1 MRLFLELKRKDKW
14 IFVFFVIFGILY
26 ISATLYTDST
36 FENISVEWFSP
47 LKEVEYEKILKIDRE
62 KIFLSFTNVK
72 NYPLVLPENVV
83 SVKLIDE
90 TVDTLVVEYVLKE
103 GPFETTISAKHII
116 NPYNSQTVEVIAGD
130 AKGTKIIQNFSDD
143 PSGVLVNTKV
153 SLELSGILIPVSFI
167 PKQNFIHALDTII
180 LSFYDYTITE
190 IQHKNELE
198 N

>member
-1 MRLFLELKRKDKW
+1 M
-14 IFVFFVIFGILY
+14 
-26 ISATLYTDST
+26 
-36 FENISVEWFSP
+36 
-47 LKEVEYEKILKIDRE
+47 
-62 KIFLSFTNVK
+62 
-72 NYPLVLPENVV
+72 
-83 SVKLIDE
+83 
-90 TVDTLVVEYVLKE
+90 
-103 GPFETTISAKHII
+103 
-116 NPYNSQTVEVIAGD
+116 IAGD

-167 PKQNFIHALDTII
+167 PEQNFIHALDTII